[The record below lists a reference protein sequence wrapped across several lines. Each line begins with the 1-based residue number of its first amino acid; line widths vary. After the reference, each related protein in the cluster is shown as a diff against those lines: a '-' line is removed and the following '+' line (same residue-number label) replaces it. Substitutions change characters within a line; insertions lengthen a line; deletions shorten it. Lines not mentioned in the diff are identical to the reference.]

1 VLGRGFDPAVDG
13 VTGAVPT
20 VVISHRVWTSRF
32 DGDPGIIGRT
42 ITITGQDFSIIGVAP
57 PGFNGLFPME
67 AQIWYPITLRSLI
80 NRRGSELTRRG
91 ERVNWIKAR
100 LRDGVGPE
108 EARAALEVVAARLE
122 QEHPDSNTGC
132 RFLLVPSNTIS
143 LHPQLDGIITGVTF
157 FLMVMMGLVLLVAC
171 TNLASLLL
179 ARSLARRREV
189 GIRLALGS
197 GRFRLVRQL
206 LTESLLLALL
216 GGAMGLVLAH
226 GLLQLLVAVQPPIPI
241 HITIDLGLDVRV
253 LLFAFTLSLVTGI
266 IFGLIPARQATRPQL
281 ISALRNE
288 SGDLPR
294 RRHRVSLRSSLVV
307 AQVAVSALLMVFA
320 GLFLGSLNRASRVDT
335 GFDLRRGVVATFIL
349 YESGLTGEEEHA
361 FFQRVIDR
369 ISGLP
374 GVESAALTDRM
385 PLGYG
390 ISTTAVHPQ
399 TAEVEIDADGVS
411 TDFSI
416 VSAGYFETMGIP
428 ILSGRPFTATDEGEG
443 EQVVVIN
450 ETFARTC
457 WPTGS
462 ALGEYVRVGDAE
474 EPPRRIVGI
483 AKDGRY
489 RSLGER
495 LRPYV
500 YFPVRDETLLIG
512 FLIVRSSLEGKSL
525 LQPVREAIREVDRH
539 VPLLDLATVPQHL
552 ELMLFLP
559 RLMASLLTGLG
570 LFSLV
575 LGTTGLYGVI
585 AYDVSRRVREIG
597 IRMSLGAQRY

>member
-1 VLGRGFDPAVDG
+1 
-13 VTGAVPT
+13 
-20 VVISHRVWTSRF
+20 
-32 DGDPGIIGRT
+32 
-42 ITITGQDFSIIGVAP
+42 
-57 PGFNGLFPME
+57 
-67 AQIWYPITLRSLI
+67 
-80 NRRGSELTRRG
+80 
-91 ERVNWIKAR
+91 
-100 LRDGVGPE
+100 
-108 EARAALEVVAARLE
+108 
-122 QEHPDSNTGC
+122 
-132 RFLLVPSNTIS
+132 
-143 LHPQLDGIITGVTF
+143 
-157 FLMVMMGLVLLVAC
+157 
-171 TNLASLLL
+171 
-179 ARSLARRREV
+179 
-189 GIRLALGS
+189 
-197 GRFRLVRQL
+197 
-206 LTESLLLALL
+206 
-216 GGAMGLVLAH
+216 
-226 GLLQLLVAVQPPIPI
+226 
-241 HITIDLGLDVRV
+241 
-253 LLFAFTLSLVTGI
+253 
-266 IFGLIPARQATRPQL
+266 
-281 ISALRNE
+281 
-288 SGDLPR
+288 
-294 RRHRVSLRSSLVV
+294 
-307 AQVAVSALLMVFA
+307 
-320 GLFLGSLNRASRVDT
+320 
-335 GFDLRRGVVATFIL
+335 
-349 YESGLTGEEEHA
+349 
-361 FFQRVIDR
+361 
-369 ISGLP
+369 
-374 GVESAALTDRM
+374 VESVALTDRM

-474 EPPRRIVGI
+474 EPPWRIVGI

-597 IRMSLGAQRY
+597 IRMSLGAQRYQVVHLIIGDGLRLVFTGTILGLGLAWLTSRALASMLIGVRPDDPMTFGLVGLLFLGVALIATWQPAHTASTVDPIEALHKE

>member
-1 VLGRGFDPAVDG
+1 MSVRARIRSTLRSLFHKEELSRELDEELQHYLESLVLKKMQQGQSREAATREARIELGGVEQVKERVREVRLGAGLDIFGQDVRYAVRTLRGSPGFALIAILSLALGIGANTAIFSIYNAIFLRRSPIEEIDRFVEIYTHEQDSDDLEYGPSSYADFLDLQAQTTQVFDAVIIYNTTMPILERPDGNEYLFGEVVSANYFDVVGIRPVLGRGFDPAVDG

-288 SGDLPR
+288 SGSVCGGPWSSPR
-294 RRHRVSLRSSLVV
+294 SRS
-307 AQVAVSALLMVFA
+307 
-320 GLFLGSLNRASRVDT
+320 
-335 GFDLRRGVVATFIL
+335 
-349 YESGLTGEEEHA
+349 
-361 FFQRVIDR
+361 
-369 ISGLP
+369 
-374 GVESAALTDRM
+374 
-385 PLGYG
+385 
-390 ISTTAVHPQ
+390 
-399 TAEVEIDADGVS
+399 
-411 TDFSI
+411 
-416 VSAGYFETMGIP
+416 
-428 ILSGRPFTATDEGEG
+428 
-443 EQVVVIN
+443 
-450 ETFARTC
+450 
-457 WPTGS
+457 
-462 ALGEYVRVGDAE
+462 
-474 EPPRRIVGI
+474 PP
-483 AKDGRY
+483 
-489 RSLGER
+489 S
-495 LRPYV
+495 
-500 YFPVRDETLLIG
+500 
-512 FLIVRSSLEGKSL
+512 
-525 LQPVREAIREVDRH
+525 
-539 VPLLDLATVPQHL
+539 
-552 ELMLFLP
+552 
-559 RLMASLLTGLG
+559 
-570 LFSLV
+570 
-575 LGTTGLYGVI
+575 
-585 AYDVSRRVREIG
+585 
-597 IRMSLGAQRY
+597 